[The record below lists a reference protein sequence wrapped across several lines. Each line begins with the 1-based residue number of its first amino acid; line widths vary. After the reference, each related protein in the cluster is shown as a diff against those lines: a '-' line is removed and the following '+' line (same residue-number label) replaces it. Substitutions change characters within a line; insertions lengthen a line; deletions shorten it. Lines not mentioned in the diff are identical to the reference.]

1 MMSKIW
7 RTLIKQEI
15 LTAFHS
21 SGQSANTQASPAED
35 ISISSSG
42 VATQDPEPMEA
53 QEMNT
58 TTHPLGNYRVGSATF
73 VANKTNENSD
83 LNSSIIT
90 KRPPKPRQKLSVTR
104 TPDAKMRQNMS
115 ATKARLNKSSNGQ
128 KI

>member
-21 SGQSANTQASPAED
+21 SGESANTQASPAED

-58 TTHPLGNYRVGSATF
+58 TTQVESSQIVDL
-73 VANKTNENSD
+73 TNTIHLE
-83 LNSSIIT
+83 IT
-90 KRPPKPRQKLSVTR
+90 
-104 TPDAKMRQNMS
+104 
-115 ATKARLNKSSNGQ
+115 G
-128 KI
+128 